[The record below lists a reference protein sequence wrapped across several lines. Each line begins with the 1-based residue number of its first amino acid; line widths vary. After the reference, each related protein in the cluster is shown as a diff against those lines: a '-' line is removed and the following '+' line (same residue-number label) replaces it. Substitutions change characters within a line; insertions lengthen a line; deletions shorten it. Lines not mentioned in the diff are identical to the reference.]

1 MKERSPLNIPP
12 NESSKIGASYS
23 RVSADGET
31 LSLDQQ
37 PHINRDWMASI
48 SKRMGQNYII
58 KYDLKEPEGTS
69 GKHDQRPEYLALI
82 RLIKSKKIQFVVVK
96 GLDRLGRKLRYFTEF
111 IDICAEYGVELYIN
125 GMDADLSTP
134 QGKLLLHMLG
144 AVAEMERE
152 SIIYRSKSSIRS
164 AMKTMG
170 KIHGGCITLGYEL
183 DRSVPCGRKIV
194 ENEAS
199 DVRVVCDVLIKLRSY
214 KETCRKLSELGI
226 KTKTGKHFNK
236 ESIKRL
242 LSNPILIGRLRIPE
256 TNELIEIP
264 TQILSEEEFGKA
276 QEVIKEL
283 GTQFGFRNKDRCR
296 IYPLTGLLYTKAGNP
311 FKGTSGHGK
320 NGDRYNYY
328 RSTVDNLS
336 YRCEEIEA
344 SVIDSLFY
352 LIKHSGLEKYRFK
365 VRESKFIERTQLS
378 KGIAH
383 LEQDLKLISS
393 KISKGT
399 DAIMSLE
406 KIDSQVLHE
415 LQNRIK
421 VLVDERCF
429 KEQELLKMRDVLENH
444 TDHDSGVNSLEE
456 FLNSNIAYYK
466 DAKNLARLRGFLRRL
481 ISKVVVDHEVKEIKI
496 FWSIEATQE
505 EIRLPLKRELTCT
518 SRGLG
523 SSNPVEALMRDK
535 LEQLSVIEKK
545 TGSQISKELGVS
557 RATVIKYQK
566 RFGFQTRATGNNVRR
581 KRGVSYGKKNSS
593 NGKITNITNELN
605 VIEAMKTWRG
615 KGKSFREI
623 ATLLNDQ
630 KVPTKTGRGP
640 WHGKTVH
647 QILSAVD
654 TKQIIQ

>member
-1 MKERSPLNIPP
+1 MKEQSPLNIPP
-12 NESSKIGASYS
+12 DESSKIGASYS

-31 LSLDQQ
+31 LSLYQQ

-48 SKRMGQNYII
+48 SKRMGQSYII

-69 GKHDQRPEYLALI
+69 GKHDQRPEYLTLI

-183 DRSVPCGRKIV
+183 DKSLPCGRRIV
-194 ENEAS
+194 EHEAD
-199 DVRVVCDVLIKLRSY
+199 DVRIVCDLLIKLRSY

-226 KTKTGKHFNK
+226 KTKTGKYFNK

-242 LSNPILIGRLRIPE
+242 LSNPILVGKLRIPE
-256 TNELIEIP
+256 TNELIAIP
-264 TQILSEEEFGKA
+264 TQILNEEEFGKA
-276 QEVIKEL
+276 QTVIKEL
-283 GTQFGFRNKDRCR
+283 STQFGFRNKDRKR
-296 IYPLTGLLYTKAGNP
+296 IYPLTGLLYTKTENL
-311 FKGTSGHGK
+311 FKGTSGNGK

-328 RSTVDNLS
+328 RSTEDNLS

-344 SVIDSLFY
+344 SVVDSLFY
-352 LIKHSGLEKYRFK
+352 LIKHSGLEKYRF
-365 VRESKFIERTQLS
+365 ELSKSKSNERTQLS
-378 KGIAH
+378 RKIVL
-383 LEQDLKLISS
+383 LEQDLRIISS

-399 DAIMSLE
+399 DTIMSLDN
-406 KIDSQVLHE
+406 IDSQVLHE
-415 LQNRIK
+415 LQSRIK
-421 VLVDERCF
+421 VLVDERCL
-429 KEQELLKMRDVLENH
+429 KEQELLKMKDDLENH
-444 TDHDSGVNSLEE
+444 TDHNYGINSLEN
-456 FLNSNIAYYK
+456 FLNSNIAFYK
-466 DAKNLARLRGFLRRL
+466 DTKNLPQLRGFFRRL

-496 FWSIEATQE
+496 FWNIEATQE
-505 EIRLPLKRELTCT
+505 EIRLPLERELTCT

-523 SSNPVEALMRDK
+523 SSNPVEVLMRDK
-535 LEQLSVIEKK
+535 LEHLSVIEKK

-566 RFGFQTRATGNNVRR
+566 RFGLQARTTGKNVRR
-581 KRGVSYGKKNSS
+581 KRGVSYGTKISS
-593 NGKITNITNELN
+593 NGKMTKITNESN
-605 VIEAMKTWRG
+605 VIEAMRIWRG

-623 ATLLNDQ
+623 ANLLNDQ
-630 KVPTKTGRGP
+630 KVPTKTGKGP